1 MDLEGQPEIA
11 MRVETHHP
19 ARRGRSSKRNRY
31 RARPGQVVARPMAK
45 AEPYAFEIFSD
56 RLDDRAEYER
66 IIRDFASVHDAVF
79 AADKYDS

>member
-1 MDLEGQPEIA
+1 

-19 ARRGRSSKRNRY
+19 ARRGRPSKRNRY
-31 RARPGQVVARPMAK
+31 RARLGQVARRPMAK
-45 AEPYAFEIFSD
+45 AEPYAFEMFSD